1 MTLRLS
7 CVVRAEGLST
17 AEAIARV
24 QLAESLGYDAVYSAQ
39 AAHRD
44 ALALTAAYAQA
55 TTRIGLGTSIY
66 PIYWSAPAA
75 MAMTA
80 TTIQELSAGRLRLGL
95 GVSHPRLVE
104 GLHSTQ
110 IGKPV
115 AEAREYVGLLR
126 AALDGDV
133 PRSGARWSVGHRQT
147 DVPAPVPRV
156 PIHLAALRR
165 RMLRMAAEV
174 ADGIFL
180 VNVPP
185 EYVRDVVLPEV
196 TRVREAAGLGIEAF
210 DIAVIVNCNLT
221 DDVDGAVAD
230 YRAFL
235 VWYLMMPYYQAVFE
249 DAGYGHV
256 VAAFRAAGGDEAAAA
271 AAMDDDF
278 IRSMAALGPAD
289 ELHRLVERFAD
300 AGATSVLIAPAVQ
313 PAEGP
318 ASRMTAPD
326 AEFFEAV
333 VGTAIAADRH
343 ADA

>member
-1 MTLRLS
+1 MSLHLS
-7 CVVRAEGLST
+7 CVVRAEGIST

-44 ALALTAAYAQA
+44 SLALTAAYTQA
-55 TTRIGLGTSIY
+55 TTTIGLGTSIY

-80 TTIQELSAGRLRLGL
+80 TTIQELSGGRLRLGL
-95 GVSHPRLVE
+95 GVSHARVVE
-104 GLHSTQ
+104 GLHSTR

-133 PRSGARWSVGHRQT
+133 PRSGDRWSVGHRQT
-147 DVPAPVPRV
+147 DLPAPVPRI
-156 PIHLAALRR
+156 PIRLAALRR

-174 ADGIFL
+174 ADGVIL

-185 EYVRDVVLPEV
+185 GYVRDVVLPEIS
-196 TRVREAAGLGIEAF
+196 RVREAAGLGMEGF
-210 DIAVIVNCNLT
+210 DIAVILNCDLT
-221 DDVDGAVAD
+221 DDVDEAVAD

-235 VWYLMMPYYQAVFE
+235 VWYLMSPFYQAVFE

-256 VAAFRAAGGDEAAAA
+256 VSEFRERGGDEAAAA

-278 IRSMAALGPAD
+278 IRSMAALGPAQ
-289 ELHRLVERFAD
+289 ELHRAVERFAD

-313 PAEGP
+313 PATGP
-318 ASRMTAPD
+318 ASRMTAPG
-326 AEFFEAV
+326 AELFEAV
-333 VGTAIAADRH
+333 IGTAIAGGPTR
-343 ADA
+343 